1 MPRPLALL
9 TAAILLVLG
18 TLPQSSAAP
27 ADRKPNVIVLL
38 GDDLGY
44 SDLGAQG
51 GKIIPTPHIDSIARN
66 GVRCTQGYVSGPY
79 CSPTRA
85 GLITGR
91 YQTRFGHEFNEG
103 LNTDREAFGLPL
115 SETTFAQRMKTLG
128 YATSAV
134 GKWHLGF
141 SVSRRPTNR
150 GYDEFLGT
158 LANTPYF
165 HPMLVDS
172 RVGL

>member
-1 MPRPLALL
+1 MRRTLALAAL
-9 TAAILLVLG
+9 TFLLG
-18 TLPQSSAAP
+18 TTAGLNSGAQG
-27 ADRKPNVIVLL
+27 ADGKPNVIVLL

-51 GKIIPTPHIDSIARN
+51 GKVIPTPQIDSIARG

-103 LNTDREAFGLPL
+103 TNTDREAFGLPL

-141 SVSRRPTNR
+141 SISRRPTNR

-165 HPMLVDS
+165 H
-172 RVGL
+172 